1 MHYNIECFYNEID
14 VEDDGSLEWKYFKE
28 FNDSLEKKLTPYRTE
43 WMVWDRELRLAGSV
57 DMLFENP
64 DGTLQIYDWKRSK
77 KVVKENRWA
86 SAIVDCIS
94 HLPDANFWKY
104 SLQLNTYKWILEK
117 NYGKKVLNLLENHEI
132 RAHLDDRNETVG
144 KKIRESEMKKIP
156 FMIVVGD
163 NEVKNDTISIRRHQG
178 DDLGEMK
185 IEKFIDIIKNEISD
199 CIPKF
204 NINLK

>member
-1 MHYNIECFYNEID
+1 M
-14 VEDDGSLEWKYFKE
+14 
-28 FNDSLEKKLTPYRTE
+28 
-43 WMVWDRELRLAGSV
+43 
-57 DMLFENP
+57 
-64 DGTLQIYDWKRSK
+64 
-77 KVVKENRWA
+77 
-86 SAIVDCIS
+86 
-94 HLPDANFWKY
+94 
-104 SLQLNTYKWILEK
+104 
-117 NYGKKVLNLLENHEI
+117 
-132 RAHLDDRNETVG
+132 DDRNETVG